1 MPPIGQVCVE
11 PNITVEVINRFGAV
25 DSFVY
30 LGSTLSRNSS
40 LDAGISS
47 RIAKVSTAFG
57 KLEKCVWS
65 DRGTTTNT
73 KLSVYYMRLV
83 SLQLVIIYIYMDLK
97 HGQLAGIMLT
107 YSRCIIRTL
116 HSQNPKHRVE
126 IVHTGHRCP
135 CEGSSGV
142 ARRGGCS
149 VLPQVHRR

>member
-1 MPPIGQVCVE
+1 MPPIGQVCIE

-57 KLEKCVWS
+57 KLEKRVWS
-65 DRGTTTNT
+65 DRGITTNT

-83 SLQLVIIYIYMDLK
+83 SLQLVIIYIYGSETWSTCRHHVNLLEMF
-97 HGQLAGIMLT
+97 
-107 YSRCIIRTL
+107 Y
-116 HSQNPKHRVE
+116 QNFAFAEP
-126 IVHTGHRCP
+126 
-135 CEGSSGV
+135 
-142 ARRGGCS
+142 
-149 VLPQVHRR
+149 